1 MIYKNKYIQY
11 LIIILFSSCSFYS
24 FKGSLPPGINSI
36 YFSQVSNLTSE
47 YTLTNMLNEKINNK
61 LIIENILDVVNFSNA
76 DSQLDLIV
84 TSIKDSPNVYKSQ
97 NNNYELVEQ
106 WKLTV
111 SCKLIWYNIKQNS
124 IIFEKEL
131 SEWAMYNNAGIDI
144 SSDGIDNDDDTYIDS
159 QDSDEFGS
167 PREASIRII
176 GDKITERVIQEL
188 ISTW

>member
-106 WKLTV
+106 WKLSKTLLFLKKNYQNGLCIIMQV
-111 SCKLIWYNIKQNS
+111 LTSAAMALIMMMIHILIVRIQMNLDHQ
-124 IIFEKEL
+124 EKPVLE
-131 SEWAMYNNAGIDI
+131 
-144 SSDGIDNDDDTYIDS
+144 
-159 QDSDEFGS
+159 
-167 PREASIRII
+167 
-176 GDKITERVIQEL
+176 
-188 ISTW
+188 